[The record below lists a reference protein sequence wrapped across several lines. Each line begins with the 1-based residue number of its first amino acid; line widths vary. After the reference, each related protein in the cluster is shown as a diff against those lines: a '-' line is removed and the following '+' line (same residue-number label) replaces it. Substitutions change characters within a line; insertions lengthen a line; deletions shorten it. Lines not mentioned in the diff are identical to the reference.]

1 MVSRVMHR
9 KQDVMYI
16 SKYELIKAFFKTE
29 DDDDFDMAIELNRM
43 INEFCQM
50 EQKMKSNIVEL
61 PFSQTD
67 YEKAINYISSAI
79 NDD

>member
-1 MVSRVMHR
+1 MHR
-9 KQDVMYI
+9 KQNVMYI

-29 DDDDFDMAIELNRM
+29 DDDDLDMAIELNRM

-50 EQKMKSNIVEL
+50 EQKTKSNIVEL
-61 PFSQTD
+61 PFNQID
-67 YEKAINYISSAI
+67 YEKAINYISAAI